1 MSVIVKHMEMPD
13 CCENCELNDHIDPFC
28 RATGVDIDDENR
40 ISCRPSWC
48 PLVEL
53 PEKHGRLI
61 DADLFNYT
69 LMFAA
74 MSTREKLPKDF
85 RYGMMSVLDAVKT
98 QPTVVEAESES

>member
-48 PLVEL
+48 TLVQL
-53 PEKHGRLI
+53 PEKHGDLLDRNRLI
-61 DADLFNYT
+61 ESKFKNDIGY
-69 LMFAA
+69 AA
-74 MSTREKLPKDF
+74 FVKLVKRQVAVVKVEGEK
-85 RYGMMSVLDAVKT
+85 
-98 QPTVVEAESES
+98 